1 MAHGSMECAYQS
13 STARTEYSEIRNMA
27 DTTQRQDLQTGQEIF
42 LERDKGSSAYIVQ
55 SGEIEIFKKVDGEEK
70 VLGQVGRGGI
80 IGEMSL
86 IDNSPRMA
94 SARASQDTTVIVVTS
109 EIFKQKLDKADP
121 FLRALLNIMA
131 EQIRSQKY

>member
-1 MAHGSMECAYQS
+1 
-13 STARTEYSEIRNMA
+13 MA

-42 LERDKGSSAYIVQ
+42 LEGDRGVSAYIVQ

-121 FLRALLNIMA
+121 FLRAL
-131 EQIRSQKY
+131 